1 MDLGTLV
8 LYGVFPYVALLVL
21 VAGVVYRLWSWLS
34 AANLTGLYS
43 VAVKGYSW
51 GFDARLG
58 EVLKRVFL
66 LYTLT
71 MSDRLLLVG
80 SALFHWGI
88 WVALLGHLS
97 MIVPPQQLGISK
109 EMHKAI
115 ALYVGGAAG
124 VAALVGLIL
133 LLVRRLVRPDVRRLS
148 FLDDWFA
155 LILLIALVALGNI
168 QTFVIH
174 PPYMETVA
182 PWVKSVLMGS
192 PRLDLAAQWD
202 LVTKLHVLLALIFIA
217 YVPLGKLIHP
227 FSFLAMPTLWKPP
240 TKLYGYLLA
249 KLK

>member
-133 LLVRRLVRPDVRRLS
+133 LLMRRLVRPDVRRLS